1 MLVSI
6 KNEDANTKLV
16 SLIRHG
22 IENTDEAATAVRFSS
37 GDIDI
42 PVIFLSSNLTS
53 DIFLDNGR
61 SNSRKLLNLT
71 HCKLTPMQKKALVEF
86 HAITVCDQ
94 NSSFFRKGKK
104 NSWQKAQNYLESFS
118 QLRESYDIANESYI
132 DLGAFACHLY
142 GEKGNDVDKQ
152 RTEIF

>member
-71 HCKLTPMQKKALVEF
+71 HCKLTPMQKKALVGF
-86 HAITVCDQ
+86 HAFTGCNW
-94 NSSFFRKGKK
+94 NSSFFGKGKK
-104 NSWQKAQNYLESFS
+104 SS
-118 QLRESYDIANESYI
+118 
-132 DLGAFACHLY
+132 
-142 GEKGNDVDKQ
+142 
-152 RTEIF
+152 